1 MTAAEVPALL
11 VESTDGV
18 TIPVHDLGG
27 RGPTLLLAHATG
39 FHARVWQPC
48 ADHLRDFHC
57 YAPDL
62 RGHGDST
69 VPDGLG
75 FSWHGFADDL
85 LAVIDAMGL
94 DHVQAAGH
102 SKGGASL
109 LLAEQ
114 RRPGTF
120 RTLYLYEPVVFPPV
134 DPVLLSGDNPLA
146 EGALRRREVFDSFD
160 AAYANFAAKP
170 PFNSLH
176 PDALRAYVDHGFRPR
191 PDHEGG
197 GVTLK
202 CLPAV
207 ESEVYRMGSQHGAFD
222 HLATVACPV
231 TVASG
236 AVMPFGPSA
245 FAASIVDALPHG
257 RLELHPDLGHF
268 GPLEDPALIA
278 SCIRRA
284 MQGE

>member
-1 MTAAEVPALL
+1 MSAAPGPLL
-11 VESTDGV
+11 VASTDGV

-27 RGPTLLLAHATG
+27 DGPPLLLAHATG

-48 ADHLRDFHC
+48 AEHLRDFHC
-57 YAPDL
+57 FAPDL
-62 RGHGDST
+62 RGHGDSV
-69 VPDGLG
+69 VPDGVG

-85 LAVIDAMGL
+85 LAVVDALGL

-120 RTLYLYEPVVFPPV
+120 RSLYLYEPVVFPPI
-134 DPVLLSGDNPLA
+134 DPASFAGENPLA
-146 EGALRRREVFDSFD
+146 EGALRRRQSFASFD

-170 PFNSLH
+170 PFNGLH
-176 PDALRAYVDHGFRPR
+176 PDALRAYVDHGFRAQ
-191 PDHEGG
+191 PDGT
-197 GVTLK
+197 VTLK

-207 ESEVYRMGSQHGAFD
+207 ESEVYRMGSQHGAFER
-222 HLATVACPV
+222 LGEVQPPV

-236 AVMPFGPSA
+236 AVLPFGPSA
-245 FAASIVDALPHG
+245 FAASIVEALAHG
-257 RLELHPDLGHF
+257 RLESHPDLGHF

-278 SCIRRA
+278 SCIRRS